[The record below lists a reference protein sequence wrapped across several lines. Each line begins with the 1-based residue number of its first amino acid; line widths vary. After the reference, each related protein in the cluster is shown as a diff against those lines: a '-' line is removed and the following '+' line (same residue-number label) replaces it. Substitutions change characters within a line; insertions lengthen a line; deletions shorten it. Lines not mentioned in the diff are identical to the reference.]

1 MTTLNGKTRPLSADP
16 NVTPLIDVLLVLL
29 VIFMIVTPTRSRGL
43 HASVPQP
50 ATQAATQAAAS
61 PPDNDVVITVLRDKT
76 VLLNHEVVTLQDLDT
91 RLKQIFAAAPNHVL
105 FVRGDRDLDFQQVA
119 EVIDVAKGAG
129 LNRIGLMTK

>member
-1 MTTLNGKTRPLSADP
+1 MTTLNGNTRPLSADP

-50 ATQAATQAAAS
+50 ANQAAVS
-61 PPDNDVVITVLRDKT
+61 PPDNDVVISVLRDKT
-76 VLLNHEVVTLQDLDT
+76 VLLNHEVVSLQDLDT
-91 RLKQIFAAAPNHVL
+91 RLKQVFAAAPNHVL

-119 EVIDVAKGAG
+119 EVLDIAKGAG

>member
-1 MTTLNGKTRPLSADP
+1 MTTLNTKTRSLSADP

-50 ATQAATQAAAS
+50 ATQAAAS

-91 RLKQIFAAAPNHVL
+91 RLRQIFAAAPNHVL

>member
-1 MTTLNGKTRPLSADP
+1 MTSLNANTRPLSADP

-50 ATQAATQAAAS
+50 ATQAAVS
-61 PPDNDVVITVLRDKT
+61 PADNDVVITVLRDKT
-76 VLLNHEVVTLQDLDT
+76 VLLNHEVVTLRDLDT
-91 RLKQIFAAAPNHVL
+91 RLKQVFAAAPNHVL

>member
-1 MTTLNGKTRPLSADP
+1 MTTLNTKTRSLSADP

-50 ATQAATQAAAS
+50 ATQAAAS

-91 RLKQIFAAAPNHVL
+91 RLRQIFAAAPNHVL
-105 FVRGDRDLDFQQVA
+105 FVRGDRDLDFQQV
-119 EVIDVAKGAG
+119 V
-129 LNRIGLMTK
+129 

>member
-50 ATQAATQAAAS
+50 ATQAAAS

>member
-50 ATQAATQAAAS
+50 ATQAAAS
-61 PPDNDVVITVLRDKT
+61 PPDNDVVITVLREKT